1 MKLGYTSEQQNKQAK
16 IEQKLELIYKKTNPT
31 TTPSKP

>member
-1 MKLGYTSEQQNKQAK
+1 MKLGHTSEQQSKQAK
-16 IEQKLELIYKKTNPT
+16 IEQELELIYKKTNPT